1 MRSIVAVLLL
11 SLPLATPHE
20 GAGAVL
26 SQSADPPP
34 LARFVFDSS
43 SSPWA
48 PLELGALVEEREAVI
63 RRVLT
68 VLGDSAPDE
77 AAVDFHAYPS
87 EELKGLATQNG
98 RWAHL
103 DRNTQTLHVVID
115 GEFRGDRMGLE
126 ASLLFWRA
134 LGPPALSVLDA
145 GIASFFSTRWGDRGF
160 EYWAAR
166 LHSDGTDPIASRR
179 SFRRGGWRTNRR
191 SSFGPWPESSW
202 RISWA
207 DGPERDSWIAMH
219 RGGPKLVR
227 FKRWRRVGATS
238 WMRYCAG
245 TRRRSRSTWPRTGSG
260 AWPDSLR
267 FGGSISRTK
276 DKGHRTYDG
285 YLSDRSGESLA
296 RLVELGA
303 NGVAV
308 LPYAFMS
315 VPDEPVP
322 LRAPTRLGSETD
334 EAIRQAVRAAQ
345 EQGLI
350 VLLKPHIWLRG
361 SWPGEIE
368 MRKSAGLEPVLRVL
382 RAVDPPL
389 RHPGRD
395 SRGPC
400 ALCGSRAL
408 GGDDGPRETVG
419 GAGPSCSAHLF
430 RQCGLRRQLGRRVR
444 EPRLLGCL

>member
-11 SLPLATPHE
+11 SLPLAAPHE

-43 SSPWA
+43 SSPRA

-166 LHSDGTDPIASRR
+166 LHSAELIPSLSTILSPGWMEDESPFIVRPVAGVLVAHLLGRWSRTGFVDR
-179 SFRRGGWRTNRR
+179 YA
-191 SSFGPWPESSW
+191 SW
-202 RISWA
+202 R
-207 DGPERDSWIAMH
+207 PEAREIQAMEAGWSDFLDAVLRRNEAVIEVDLAKNRERRLAGFAPV
-219 RGGPKLVR
+219 RGVNFAHEG
-227 FKRWRRVGATS
+227 
-238 WMRYCAG
+238 Y
-245 TRRRSRSTWPRTGSG
+245 
-260 AWPDSLR
+260 
-267 FGGSISRTK
+267 
-276 DKGHRTYDG
+276 RTYDG

-322 LRAPTRLGSETD
+322 LRPPTRLGSETD
-334 EAIRQAVRAAQ
+334 EAMRQAVRAAQ

-368 MRKSAGLEPVLRVL
+368 MRNRQ
-382 RAVDPPL
+382 DW
-389 RHPGRD
+389 
-395 SRGPC
+395 SRFFEYYERWILHYAILAEIHGVPC